1 MSLSFIRMIAQS
13 FLYIILTF
21 SITKY
26 TLSKEETRLGFKQS
40 EVAYGIDIS
49 EFQGHINWN
58 QIGRSG
64 IDFVYIRA
72 SEGITIRDHKFEDNW
87 QSARRL
93 DLLRGAYHFYIVGD
107 EFGAQ
112 VQNFTSQFTLNA
124 GDLAPMIDIEHASFV
139 SEESIDKSSLQ
150 ENFIQFLGRIEN
162 TYGCSPI
169 IYTSYSFASEYLDD
183 FRFAKYRLWIADYNK
198 SKPSVPDIWKEKGWF
213 IWQFMVRKDFPGVDT
228 NNGSVDQDMSSLEK
242 EHFRKSA
249 KCVQN

>member
-72 SEGITIRDHKFEDNW
+72 SEGITIRDHKFQDNW

-150 ENFIQFLGRIEN
+150 ENFIQFLGRIES
-162 TYGCSPI
+162 TFGCSPI

-249 KCVQN
+249 KCIQN